1 MTDSIAYYDNNAHL
15 FIDGTVDVD
24 MSELYSR
31 FLQHVPDGGH
41 ILDAG
46 CGSGRDAKYFLDQ
59 GYQVTAIDGSK
70 EMVAASSKLTGL
82 TVQQLQ
88 FDDINYQ
95 HEFDGIWACAS
106 VLHVEKIKMV
116 ETIDKIGTALK
127 DQGILYLS
135 YKYGD
140 SEEDRKGRH
149 FSNYTEEG
157 FIRLLTDCRQLRL
170 LEMWTTADARPD
182 RQDELWLNVLLKND
196 G

>member
-31 FLQHVPDGGH
+31 FLQHVPSGGH

-59 GYQVTAIDGSK
+59 GYQISAIDGSK
-70 EMVAASSKLTGL
+70 EMVAAASKLTGL
-82 TVQQLQ
+82 PVQQLQ
-88 FDDINYQ
+88 FDDISY
-95 HEFDGIWACAS
+95 HYEYDGIWACAS
-106 VLHVEKIKMV
+106 ILHVEKIKMV
-116 ETIDKIGTALK
+116 ETIGKLGTALK

-140 SEEDRKGRH
+140 SEEVRKGRH
-149 FSNYTEEG
+149 FSNYTEES
-157 FIRLLTDCRQLRL
+157 FTRLLIDCQPLQLV
-170 LEMWTTADARPD
+170 EMWTTADARPD
-182 RQDELWLNVLLKND
+182 RQDELWLNVLLQK
-196 G
+196 